1 MGLIIPKCNAE
12 PETLDCTLE
21 IYYNANDWVEN
32 SELIDKLSRMLIDKG
47 IETEKKERQSYTKK
61 TQVLSYYGLIEWEDE
76 ESNQS
81 RRRITDN
88 GRKLYEYRK
97 ENKKTE
103 LQSLLIEIL
112 QTKTFG
118 RNVLGCDSDSDLEAP
133 NIFLK
138 SCLLLGDLTNKEF
151 ACILGKMEYD
161 NMELVDA
168 LLGIKIL
175 RKQGITV
182 QPDSNS
188 AKWSDPKPIL
198 SLEEW
203 GLLDT
208 TKQGNSKLYNINID
222 VVNKHANDIINLR
235 TKNTE
240 VQRFIS
246 GFNQIDESSNDTSQ
260 SIYNQ
265 YLASLRTKPF
275 MLLAGISGTGKSRI
289 VRKLAQATVSEDLQR
304 NNGYKGDDFKNDRW
318 NLHSPANFQLIQV
331 KPNWH
336 NSMDVVGYFSSV
348 RNSYVFTPF
357 VNFIMKAWV
366 NPNIPFFLC
375 LDEMN
380 LAPVEEYFAEYL
392 SAIESRSF
400 EKNKFYKTDPIIKPF
415 KEFGVKRDDL
425 KEQLKQV
432 LGEEY
437 AIDDIIWNNGLTLP
451 PNLIV
456 IGTVNMDE
464 TTFSF
469 SRKVLDRAMSI
480 EMNEVDYNSFL
491 VGNTDDDLKAIVKD
505 FEDGKYINSE
515 GDIVKLNDL
524 LVNRHIEAKEIID
537 ELGVTQGRS
546 NASVVI
552 DYLTRINRLLDGT
565 PFKLGYRAANEALLY
580 LRSAQEFGIKDIGS
594 ALDSFTL
601 MKILSRIEGDESKL
615 KITDTETDRER
626 LGDVNVDEAKKHGS
640 LTILTAMREIIKDA
654 IGEYAE
660 EKTVEEGT
668 DNSGNAENGD
678 GTQTTETQLTPNNT
692 KVQRKSIKK
701 IDQMITQLE
710 RDHFIS
716 YWN

>member
-32 SELIDKLSRMLIDKG
+32 SELIDKLSRMLIDKR

-76 ESNQS
+76 ESKQS

-222 VVNKHANDIINLR
+222 VLNKHANDIINLR

-240 VQRFIS
+240 VQRFTS

-304 NNGYKGDDFKNDRW
+304 NNGYNGNDFKNDRW

-336 NSMDVVGYFSSV
+336 NSMDVVGYFSSI

-400 EKNKFYKTDPIIKPF
+400 ENKKYKTDPIIKPF

-432 LGEEY
+432 LGMEY

-505 FEDGKYINSE
+505 FENGKYINSE
-515 GDIVKLNDL
+515 GNIVKLNDL

-537 ELGVTQGRS
+537 ELGETQGRS
-546 NASVVI
+546 NANVVI
-552 DYLTRINRLLDGT
+552 DYLARINRLLDGT

-615 KITDTETDRER
+615 RITDTETDRER
-626 LGDVNVDEAKKHGS
+626 LGDVNVDEAKKYGS
-640 LTILTAMREIIKDA
+640 LTILTAMREIIKDT

-660 EKTVEEGT
+660 EKTVEETT

-678 GTQTTETQLTPNNT
+678 GTQTTETQTTPNNN

-710 RDHFIS
+710 RDHFVS